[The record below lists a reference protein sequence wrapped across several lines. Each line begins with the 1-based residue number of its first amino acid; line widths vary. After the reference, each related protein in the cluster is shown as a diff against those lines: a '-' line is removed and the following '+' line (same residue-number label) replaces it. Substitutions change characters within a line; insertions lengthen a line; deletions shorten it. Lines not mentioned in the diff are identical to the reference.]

1 MRYLREYRRL
11 SGVGPSLMQEAM
23 EDDPMLRLLSTAF
36 STKVRPPDLKFI
48 RYRKAKH
55 GVELEDQAER
65 LGGILTSIESREADP
80 HEVITYLKKHGAKPL
95 TDEEQAESLGE
106 GYKSLDVLYGHLK
119 DMERKGIAYLNKA
132 NGNGLPSSAKGLN
145 RRSKSDGEV
154 VQLWWAS
161 DADRKAGE
169 KYLRGLDH
177 KLMIQN
183 DPRLSQVRVSIMES
197 LDEQSYSVL
206 GPGPKAGDDSD
217 VAKFCADITKGVQSA
232 VRGKFFYCRPS
243 LKFGTGGAF
252 IDYANIPAT
261 AKPGSLDFFN
271 AKVQVRL
278 FVDGFDAEGNLKGS
292 KIKVEALTSPRGIKF
307 RAKTGTMD
315 QVVKHIVTT
324 IKKAAEVTES
334 SVSEADDSEQGG
346 SDDAGWA
353 ARRHAIDFAGKSKG
367 EIGQT
372 ILQQMGGVGR
382 LRAMIGANTFIAH
395 PDGISFKFPNQKS
408 SRGNYV
414 KVTLTPDDLYD
425 MEFSKIVKYQAKPV
439 KRYSGLTFDQLI
451 PVFQKQTGLRL
462 HL

>member
-1 MRYLREYRRL
+1 MHYLREYRRL

-106 GYKSLDVLYGHLK
+106 AEDLTVGQAVQGTVQGLYDSRVQGAYCCPASGPGWHVLFVPTGK
-119 DMERKGIAYLNKA
+119 DDPKPRKVVAYNVSAIQGKPAGNLVKA
-132 NGNGLPSSAKGLN
+132 AK
-145 RRSKSDGEV
+145 R
-154 VQLWWAS
+154 WA
-161 DADRKAGE
+161 E
-169 KYLRGLDH
+169 K
-177 KLMIQN
+177 
-183 DPRLSQVRVSIMES
+183 VRVGRER
-197 LDEQSYSVL
+197 
-206 GPGPKAGDDSD
+206 
-217 VAKFCADITKGVQSA
+217 F
-232 VRGKFFYCRPS
+232 
-243 LKFGTGGAF
+243 LK
-252 IDYANIPAT
+252 
-261 AKPGSLDFFN
+261 K
-271 AKVQVRL
+271 
-278 FVDGFDAEGNLKGS
+278 
-292 KIKVEALTSPRGIKF
+292 
-307 RAKTGTMD
+307 
-315 QVVKHIVTT
+315 
-324 IKKAAEVTES
+324 S

-382 LRAMIGANTFIAH
+382 LRAMIGANAFMTH
-395 PDGISFKFPNQKS
+395 PDGLSFRFPNQKS